1 MLRRLLKVDRL
12 SWKLGIT
19 ITVLTCTAL
28 SGGLLLFYRHYYQ
41 HLVDS
46 TRHFAQAETKL
57 IRVVLEHQMLRKDR
71 RLIRRL
77 VEQFAQREGVQ
88 RVMILDRTGEVRY
101 SSDPSVRKRHFS
113 RRSETCAGCHAR
125 KAEERMRS
133 TMLELGGGSTLRCVE
148 PIANRKACHGCHE
161 PEDRMNGIIIVDVP
175 MAATQA
181 RLARDG
187 RRFLAGTGAVALLLL
202 GGIGLTFRSFILRR
216 LRRFERVA
224 RDIADGNHEQ
234 RIAVRSDDPLS
245 RVEVQFNRMADS
257 VTGLLGEL
265 REQRA
270 SLERVMN
277 SVDDGLIVLDN
288 DRRVVAANDAFVR
301 RFPGSQ
307 ELIGCACCDPDG
319 TQAGPIQ
326 CGCGGACPTL
336 RCFETGAVQMALRQR
351 TLADGSVRQEE
362 VRSSPVYAA
371 GGSISHVVEVWRD
384 ITDRRTAEAQL
395 ADYQRMV
402 SLGMLASGFSHELNT
417 PLASISTCLQ
427 GMRRLALTDTVLDEA
442 ERQQLQEYARIGLTQ
457 VERCGAIT
465 AQFLQ
470 LARGR
475 QLARD
480 ILDLVSCT
488 QTVARL
494 CADLAE
500 RAEVSLVVDNPDDF
514 PAVLANT
521 SAVQQVLLNLL
532 KNAIEASPPASTVT
546 IDFAREPRVSVR
558 IIDQGKGISADDL
571 SHIFEPFFTRR
582 SGGSGLGLF
591 VSLNLARAWGGDIRV
606 TSALDKG
613 STFVVSFGNGDD
625 PSGTA

>member
-1 MLRRLLKVDRL
+1 
-12 SWKLGIT
+12 
-19 ITVLTCTAL
+19 
-28 SGGLLLFYRHYYQ
+28 
-41 HLVDS
+41 
-46 TRHFAQAETKL
+46 
-57 IRVVLEHQMLRKDR
+57 
-71 RLIRRL
+71 
-77 VEQFAQREGVQ
+77 
-88 RVMILDRTGEVRY
+88 
-101 SSDPSVRKRHFS
+101 
-113 RRSETCAGCHAR
+113 
-125 KAEERMRS
+125 
-133 TMLELGGGSTLRCVE
+133 
-148 PIANRKACHGCHE
+148 
-161 PEDRMNGIIIVDVP
+161 
-175 MAATQA
+175 
-181 RLARDG
+181 
-187 RRFLAGTGAVALLLL
+187 
-202 GGIGLTFRSFILRR
+202 
-216 LRRFERVA
+216 
-224 RDIADGNHEQ
+224 
-234 RIAVRSDDPLS
+234 
-245 RVEVQFNRMADS
+245 
-257 VTGLLGEL
+257 
-265 REQRA
+265 
-270 SLERVMN
+270 
-277 SVDDGLIVLDN
+277 
-288 DRRVVAANDAFVR
+288 
-301 RFPGSQ
+301 
-307 ELIGCACCDPDG
+307 
-319 TQAGPIQ
+319 
-326 CGCGGACPTL
+326 
-336 RCFETGAVQMALRQR
+336 MALRQR